1 MKPSKFCLLMIIFV
15 ILPMCSVQLA
25 GGAEPCEFDQNN
37 DGDVDGRD
45 LYLYAQSIN
54 EAPADHS
61 DLALQFSKSDCFIV
75 PAPQITFAASPE
87 ITNGTT
93 AATLSWTA
101 AYADSISIAPDP
113 GDVTGSSSIV
123 VTPAA
128 TTEYTLTAT
137 GKGGASQRKITGK
150 LRDVL
155 KF

>member
-1 MKPSKFCLLMIIFV
+1 MKFTVQQIAESIDGQVMGDHDKV
-15 ILPMCSVQLA
+15 ICGIAP
-25 GGAEPCEFDQNN
+25 FDS
-37 DGDVDGRD
+37 
-45 LYLYAQSIN
+45 AT
-54 EAPADHS
+54 AD
-61 DLALQFSKSDCFIV
+61 
-75 PAPQITFAASPE
+75 QITFAASPE